1 MITRQ
6 YYGRLVDNKLIVRG
20 DFQNICNICNE
31 KNLTGIDGGMIT
43 RQVIFDIVKNGRD
56 CTPEVVEVITEYF
69 EKKIKAIE
77 KQNQLVKA

>member
-20 DFQNICNICNE
+20 DFQNITNICNE

-43 RQVIFDIVKNGRD
+43 RQVIL
-56 CTPEVVEVITEYF
+56 TS
-69 EKKIKAIE
+69 
-77 KQNQLVKA
+77 

>member
-31 KNLTGIDGGMIT
+31 KKLTGIDGGKIT
-43 RQVIFDIVKNGRD
+43 RQVIFDIVKNGRY